1 MTMAPGTSEKD
12 HPLLLPGVLIVLRS
26 FLSKEDLLQTTQVC
40 KSWHSVFIPKLWHT
54 VRVGAK
60 HKGRGHIHKSDHLD
74 TLEHHLPF
82 VRSLDIAVNDPF
94 TGRIVKDSEAEKA
107 EERLMKILPQCR
119 GLTHLKTNAVNDKL
133 INMLSCNRETMVS
146 LKLNSAVKGQYT
158 LHCLWY
164 VVSGDSDTLCL
175 GNLRHLTLKGVMIH
189 GDLGDPDLHLAFVKL
204 CQRLESLECRGC
216 PMNLWPMPPSF
227 MADRND
233 ETQLTPWTL
242 KQVKLED
249 VVDSILIHAYF
260 LDRCT
265 LLEELTLSSRR
276 NHPLDTWF
284 LPFLVRSRL
293 KFFAMDGILLP
304 DKSLAKL
311 MESLPS
317 TVTTLRLNSR
327 SKRVKMGPLFVTA
340 AAAATSPSLSI
351 RSFQPDASKLTSTL
365 TQQLLSTCANIDCFD
380 DGLFMNAV
388 DLLTAP
394 WVMSRLV
401 KLRLTIKD
409 VACLRTATYST
420 HDGGLDRVI
429 YEQLSRLV
437 SLEDLSLGDGWNPG
451 SPAVNRTSW
460 IEFSLHHGMGELATL
475 ERLRRLD
482 IRRLRGLR
490 MSADE
495 GPWIRDHWPALE
507 DLLVRSFHQ
516 DFLSDMNL
524 TTYLHENR
532 PRLRITKG

>member
-26 FLSKEDLLQTTQVC
+26 FLSKKDLLQTTQVC

-60 HKGRGHIHKSDHLD
+60 HKGRGHIHKLDHLD
-74 TLEHHLPF
+74 TLGHHIPF
-82 VRSLDIAVNDPF
+82 VRSLDIAVNCPF
-94 TGRIVKDSEAEKA
+94 TGRVVQDSQAEKA
-107 EERLMKILPQCR
+107 EQRLKETLNHCR
-119 GLTHLKTNAVNDKL
+119 GLTHLTTNAVYEELFKV
-133 INMLSCNRETMVS
+133 LSYNRETLVS
-146 LKLNSAVKGQYT
+146 LRLNSAVKNPHM
-158 LHCLWY
+158 LHRLWH
-164 VVSGDSDTLCL
+164 VLSDDMDTFCM
-175 GNLRHLTLKGVMIH
+175 GNLRHLTLKGVKIH
-189 GDLGDPDLHLAFVKL
+189 GDGGDPGLHLAFVKL
-204 CQRLESLECRGC
+204 CQRLESLECREC
-216 PMNLWPMPPSF
+216 PMKLWPMPPSYLV
-227 MADRND
+227 DRND
-233 ETQLTPWTL
+233 ESQLTPWTL
-242 KQVKLED
+242 KQVKLVD

-311 MESLPS
+311 MENLPS
-317 TVTTLRLNSR
+317 TVTTLCLNTR
-327 SKRVKMGPLFVTA
+327 SERVNMGPLFVTA
-340 AAAATSPSLSI
+340 AAAVTSPSLSI
-351 RSFQPDASKLTSTL
+351 RSFQPHASKLTSTL
-365 TQQLLSTCANIDCFD
+365 TQQLLSTCAKIDRFD
-380 DGLFMNAV
+380 DDLFMNAV

-401 KLRLTIKD
+401 KLKLTIKD

-420 HDGGLDRVI
+420 HNGGFDRII

-437 SLEDLSLGDGWNPG
+437 SLEDLSLGEGWSHG
-451 SPAVNRTSW
+451 SSGAKRTSW
-460 IEFSLHHGMGELATL
+460 IDFSLHHGMGELATL

-482 IRRLRGLR
+482 ISELQGLR

-516 DFLSDMNL
+516 DFIFDMYL
-524 TTYLHENR
+524 TTYLHEK
-532 PRLRITKG
+532 PTQTQDY